1 MGLASP
7 SEKISNVLVNLYE
20 FFHIK
25 IAKVAK
31 AKVKEVLE
39 RENYSNIKI
48 SNDKEFREKVDRYDI
63 ELHDYFR
70 TNIEIRKVYPL
81 DLPFCECVF
90 ELNKLMADTIESALD
105 YWQFLLYSKEDFA
118 KVANSTNQL

>member
-1 MGLASP
+1 M
-7 SEKISNVLVNLYE
+7 
-20 FFHIK
+20 
-25 IAKVAK
+25 AK